1 MENHHIILE
10 HLDTPHGY
18 FEYLSPKNELE
29 DLHSVMQRVFADEIA
44 DGKITVTLVKAK
56 KVQILVFHGITDLQI
71 RDKVRSIEN
80 CR

>member
-10 HLDTPHGY
+10 LLDTPHGY

-29 DLHSVMQRVFADEIA
+29 ELHSAMQRVFADEIA

-56 KVQILVFHGITDLQI
+56 KVQIPVFHGITDLQI
-71 RDKVRSIEN
+71 RDEVRSIEI